1 MWCDGWVSR
10 GCLDFCVVTVGP
22 WGPSAGLWRTLPL
35 SRTLPI
41 VCQIPAL
48 SVGASRHQAGEN
60 RAQELRNTFPL
71 FFPESIE
78 SVHCRT
84 VALQPASL
92 YIYSSSLTASSLLVF
107 VNNWGVWALALVSS
121 VFARAIIRR
130 YWTSIWDIPG
140 PLLASF
146 SNLWQVLQILRGHTE
161 AETIRLHQKHG
172 KPM

>member
-1 MWCDGWVSR
+1 M
-10 GCLDFCVVTVGP
+10 
-22 WGPSAGLWRTLPL
+22 
-35 SRTLPI
+35 
-41 VCQIPAL
+41 
-48 SVGASRHQAGEN
+48 
-60 RAQELRNTFPL
+60 
-71 FFPESIE
+71 
-78 SVHCRT
+78 
-84 VALQPASL
+84 
-92 YIYSSSLTASSLLVF
+92 VF

-121 VFARAIIRR
+121 VVARAIIRR